1 MDKQDL
7 WDVQKT
13 MEKMPDYSVLLP
25 LMEVQQ
31 FRLMQ
36 LKIAEL

>member
-25 LMEVQQ
+25 LIEVQQ
-31 FRLMQ
+31 FRLTQ